1 MNLDTN
7 NIFSITEANKN
18 FSRVAKCVEQNDET
32 VSKEEIKKV
41 SDMLIE
47 QNSRVYE
54 ALAIEEIKN
63 ILKSYFSKCY
73 FT

>member
-18 FSRVAKCVEQNDET
+18 FSRVVNCVEQNDET
-32 VSKEEIKKV
+32 VSKEELKKV
-41 SDMLIE
+41 SDMLIK

-54 ALAIEEIKN
+54 VLANEEIK
-63 ILKSYFSKCY
+63 
-73 FT
+73 

>member
-32 VSKEEIKKV
+32 VSKEELIKF
-41 SDMLIE
+41 LI
-47 QNSRVYE
+47 
-54 ALAIEEIKN
+54 
-63 ILKSYFSKCY
+63 C
-73 FT
+73 